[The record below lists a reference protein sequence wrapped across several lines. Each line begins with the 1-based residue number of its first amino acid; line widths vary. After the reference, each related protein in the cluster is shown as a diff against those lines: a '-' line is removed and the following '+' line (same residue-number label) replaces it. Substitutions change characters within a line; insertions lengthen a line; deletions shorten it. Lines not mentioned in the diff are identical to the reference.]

1 MIAEEGRA
9 PLGTDSALMA
19 RRVAI
24 VGASDGDRDY
34 WSFNARLTRSAL
46 SGQFE
51 RVYLVN
57 HRQRV
62 IAGQQTYPSLSDI
75 DDSPDLVFI
84 AVPGDGVRPVL
95 EECVAVGA
103 PNCWIISGNVKPEV
117 KEHVRELC
125 SKHSL
130 RVAGPNCIGYVNN
143 VLRTRAYA
151 SGEPPAWTLGRLAV
165 ISQSGGV
172 AASIEALAERKCDF
186 SHIIT
191 TGDEV
196 DLTAED
202 FLEYLV
208 HDESTGAVAMFVE
221 EFRQPMKFRQL
232 AREAARC
239 ELPIFVISAG
249 RSESGQRAAFAHTG
263 ALAGQ
268 WADTAAALASDAVTL
283 CDSPR
288 ELVDFANV
296 WLNTPRWPARRDV
309 AVFTSSGAMGALAC
323 DYSNERKLDLPEL
336 ARLDRSPLR
345 SLVRSSAVTW
355 NPLDSS
361 VAGGTTKILGPYLDE
376 LLSDEALGAV
386 IVMHTGPVYADQ
398 IAQILAASRRD
409 GAGRLVVC
417 WPGAPLAARSLLRET
432 GVPLLED
439 APLAFAAVDRLLEW
453 ADALPAATTQLARQ
467 LEPALRRSMLPYLDS
482 RKLLTAAQ
490 IPGPKYRVVNSMQE
504 LADFRA
510 AEGIAGP
517 VVLKAASGG
526 LHKAAAGQ
534 LRLDIRTDEDARRA
548 FEALAPHGS
557 LVAEEQIIGGVELL
571 VDARRSAFGEML
583 TLGLGG
589 VHANELDDVATVA
602 ATITP
607 ASVIRALSLTRAGRV
622 LASTTPSAGRVMEA
636 VSQVGIHL
644 VTALRDHDADEI
656 EVNPLAVTNDGCF
669 ALDAR
674 VIVADQGAGSD
685 RAESVAVARILQDQR
700 RNTR

>member
-1 MIAEEGRA
+1 MVAGERRA
-9 PLGTDSALMA
+9 PVGSDSALMA

-62 IAGQQTYPSLSDI
+62 IAGQQAYPSLTDI
-75 DDSPDLVFI
+75 DDSPDLVFV
-84 AVPGDGVRPVL
+84 AVPGEGVRPVL

-103 PNCWIISGNVKPEV
+103 PHCWIISGNVQPEV

-125 SKHSL
+125 SKHGL

-143 VLRTRAYA
+143 VLQTRAYA

-172 AASIEALAERKCDF
+172 AASIEALASRSTCNF

-221 EFRQPMKFRQL
+221 EFRQPLKFRRL
-232 AREAARC
+232 AREAAGR

-268 WADTAAALASDAVTL
+268 WADTSAALACDAVTL

-288 ELVDFANV
+288 ELVEFANV

-309 AVFTSSGAMGALAC
+309 AVFTSSGAIGALAC
-323 DYSNERKLDLPEL
+323 DYSNERALDMPEL

-345 SLVRSSAVTW
+345 GLVRSSAVTW

-376 LLSDEALGAV
+376 LLTDETLGAV
-386 IVMHTGPVYADQ
+386 IVMHTGPVYADRV
-398 IAQILAASRRD
+398 AQVLAASRRD

-417 WPGAPLAARSLLRET
+417 WPGAPLAARSLLGEA
-432 GVPLLED
+432 GVPVLED
-439 APLAFAAVDRLLEW
+439 APLAFAAVGRLLEW
-453 ADALPAATTQLARQ
+453 ADALPGATTQLASQ

-490 IPGPKYRVVNSMQE
+490 IPGPKYRVVNSMQD
-504 LADFRA
+504 LADFRD

-517 VVLKAASGG
+517 VVLKVASGG

-557 LVAEEQIIGGVELL
+557 LVAEEQITGGVELL
-571 VDARRSAFGEML
+571 VDARRSVFGEML
-583 TLGLGG
+583 TVGLGG

-607 ASVIRALSLTRAGRV
+607 ASAIRALSLTRAGRV

-636 VSQVGIHL
+636 VSQVAIRL

-656 EVNPLAVTNDGCF
+656 EVNPLTVTNDGCF

-674 VIVADQGAGSD
+674 VIVADRD
-685 RAESVAVARILQDQR
+685 QDQG
-700 RNTR
+700 RNAR

>member
-1 MIAEEGRA
+1 VGS
-9 PLGTDSALMA
+9 DSALTA
-19 RRVAI
+19 RRIAI
-24 VGASDGDRDY
+24 VGASDGERDY

-62 IAGQQTYPSLSDI
+62 IAGQQAYPSLSDI
-75 DDSPDLVFI
+75 DDSPDLVLV
-84 AVPGDGVRPVL
+84 AVPGDGVRSVL

-103 PNCWIISGNVKPEV
+103 PNCWIISGNVRPEV
-117 KEHVRELC
+117 KEHVRVLSSERR
-125 SKHSL
+125 L

-143 VLRTRAYA
+143 VLQTRAYA

-165 ISQSGGV
+165 VSQSGGV
-172 AASIEALAERKCDF
+172 AASIEALAERKCNF

-208 HDESTGAVAMFVE
+208 HDPSTGAVAMFVE

-232 AREAARC
+232 AREAARRG
-239 ELPIFVISAG
+239 LPIFVMRAG

-268 WADTAAALASDAVTL
+268 WTDTAAALACDAVTL

-288 ELVDFANV
+288 ELVEFANV

-323 DYSNERKLDLPEL
+323 DYSNERDLELPEL
-336 ARLDRSPLR
+336 ARLGRSPLR
-345 SLVRSSAVTW
+345 ALVRSSTVTW

-361 VAGGTTKILGPYLDE
+361 VAGGTTKILGPYLHE
-376 LLSDEALGAV
+376 LLSDDALGAV

-398 IAQILAASRRD
+398 IAQILTASKRD

-417 WPGAPLAARSLLRET
+417 WPGAPLAARSLLGEA
-432 GVPLLED
+432 GVPMLED

-453 ADALPAATTQLARQ
+453 VDALPGATTRLAGHLQ
-467 LEPALRRSMLPYLDS
+467 PAARRAMLPYLNS
-482 RKLLTAAQ
+482 RRLLTAAQ
-490 IPGPKYRVVNSMQE
+490 IPGPKYRVVHSMQD
-504 LADFRA
+504 LADFRQ
-510 AEGIAGP
+510 AEDIDGP
-517 VVLKAASGG
+517 IVLKAASGG

-534 LRLDIRTDEDARRA
+534 LRIDIRTDEDARRA

-571 VDARRSAFGEML
+571 IDARRSAFGEML

-602 ATITP
+602 ATATQ

-622 LASTTPSAGRVMEA
+622 LASTAPSTGQAMEA
-636 VSQVGIHL
+636 VSQLGLRL
-644 VTALRDHDADEI
+644 VTALRDLDADEI
-656 EVNPLAVTNDGCF
+656 EVNPLAVTRDGCF

-674 VIVADQGAGSD
+674 VIVAEPNAAND
-685 RAESVAVARILQDQR
+685 RAQASLGPHSSRPEED
-700 RNTR
+700 

>member
-1 MIAEEGRA
+1 
-9 PLGTDSALMA
+9 MA

-24 VGASDGDRDY
+24 VGASDGERDY

-57 HRQRV
+57 HRQRL
-62 IAGQQTYPSLSDI
+62 IAGQQAYPSLSAIEDA
-75 DDSPDLVFI
+75 PDLVLV
-84 AVPGDGVRPVL
+84 AVPGDGVKAVL

-103 PNCWIISGNVKPEV
+103 PNCWIISGNVMPEI
-117 KEHVRELC
+117 KEHIREL
-125 SKHSL
+125 SSQHNL

-143 VLRTRAYA
+143 VLQTRAYA
-151 SGEPPAWTLGRLAV
+151 SGEPPAWTPGRLAV

-172 AASIEALAERKCDF
+172 AASIEALAEDKCAF
-186 SHIIT
+186 SYIIT

-196 DLTAED
+196 DLTGED
-202 FLEYLV
+202 FLEYLI
-208 HDESTGAVAMFVE
+208 HDGSTGAVAMFVE

-232 AREAARC
+232 AREAARR

-268 WADTAAALASDAVTL
+268 WADTTAALACDGVTL

-288 ELVDFANV
+288 ELVEFASV
-296 WLNTPRWPARRDV
+296 WLNTPRWPAKRDV

-323 DYSNERKLDLPEL
+323 DYSSEHNLDLPEL

-345 SLVRSSAVTW
+345 PLVRSSTVTW

-376 LLSDEALGAV
+376 LLSDDGLGAV

-398 IAQILAASRRD
+398 IAQILTASRRD
-409 GAGRLVVC
+409 AGRLVVC
-417 WPGAPLAARSLLRET
+417 WPGAPVAARALLREA
-432 GVPLLED
+432 GVPVLED
-439 APLAFAAVDRLLEW
+439 APLAFAAVDRLLGW
-453 ADALPAATTQLARQ
+453 ADALPGATTRLDGQLQ
-467 LEPALRRSMLPYLDS
+467 PAFRRAMLPYLAS
-482 RKLLTAAQ
+482 RELLSAAQ
-490 IPGPKYRVVNSMQE
+490 IPGPKYRVVSSLQD
-504 LADFRA
+504 LADFRE
-510 AEGIAGP
+510 AEGIHGP

-534 LRLDIRTDEDARRA
+534 LRLDIRTAEDAGRA
-548 FEALAPHGS
+548 FEALAPHGN

-571 VDARRSAFGEML
+571 IDVRRSVFGEML
-583 TLGLGG
+583 TVGLGG

-602 ATITP
+602 ATITR
-607 ASVIRALSLTRAGRV
+607 ASVLHALSLTRAGRV
-622 LASTTPSAGRVMEA
+622 LASTTPSAGRVLEA
-636 VSQVGIHL
+636 VSQVGLRL

-656 EVNPLAVTNDGCF
+656 EVNPLTVTNDGCF

-674 VIVADQGAGSD
+674 VIVADPEAGGD
-685 RAESVAVARILQDQR
+685 KAHI
-700 RNTR
+700 

>member
-1 MIAEEGRA
+1 MGS
-9 PLGTDSALMA
+9 DSALRA

-24 VGASDGDRDY
+24 VGASDGHRDY

-46 SGQFE
+46 SAQFE

-57 HRQRV
+57 NRQRV
-62 IAGQQTYPSLSDI
+62 IAGQQAYPSLSDI
-75 DDSPDLVFI
+75 DDSPDLVLV
-84 AVPGDGVRPVL
+84 AVPGDGVREVL

-103 PNCWIISGNVKPEV
+103 PNCWIISGNVNPEV
-117 KEHVRELC
+117 KEHVRALC
-125 SKHSL
+125 SEHNL

-143 VLRTRAYA
+143 VMQTRAYA

-172 AASIEALAERKCDF
+172 AASIEALAEHKCNF

-202 FLEYLV
+202 FLEDLV
-208 HDESTGAVAMFVE
+208 HDPSTGAVAMFVE

-232 AREAARC
+232 AREAARR
-239 ELPIFVISAG
+239 ELPIFVLSAG

-268 WADTAAALASDAVTL
+268 WANTVAALACDAVTL

-288 ELVDFANV
+288 ELVEFANV
-296 WLNTPRWPARRDV
+296 WLNTPRWPAARDV

-323 DYSNERKLDLPEL
+323 DYSSERKLALPEPP
-336 ARLDRSPLR
+336 RLGHSPLR
-345 SLVRSSAVTW
+345 SLVRSGAVTW

-376 LLSDEALGAV
+376 LLSDDALGA
-386 IVMHTGPVYADQ
+386 IIIMHTGPVYADQ
-398 IAQILAASRRD
+398 IAQILTASRRD

-417 WPGAPLAARSLLRET
+417 WPGAPLPARALLAET
-432 GVPLLED
+432 GVPVLED

-453 ADALPAATTQLARQ
+453 AAALPGATTRLAGHLQ
-467 LEPALRRSMLPYLDS
+467 PASRRAMLPYIDS

-490 IPGPKYRVVNSMQE
+490 IPGPKYRVVNSKQD
-504 LADFRA
+504 LADFRE
-510 AEGIAGP
+510 AEGIDGP
-517 VVLKAASGG
+517 IVLKAASGG
-526 LHKAAAGQ
+526 LHKASAGQ

-557 LVAEEQIIGGVELL
+557 LVAEEQIIGGIEVL
-571 VDARRSAFGEML
+571 VDARRSVFGEML
-583 TLGLGG
+583 TVGLGG
-589 VHANELDDVATVA
+589 VYANVLNDVATVA
-602 ATITP
+602 MPITE
-607 ASVIRALSLTRAGRV
+607 ASVIRALSLTRAGRM
-622 LASTTPSAGRVMEA
+622 LASKTTPSAGRVMEA
-636 VSQVGIHL
+636 VSQV
-644 VTALRDHDADEI
+644 ALRLVAALRNHDADEI

-674 VIVADQGAGSD
+674 VIVADPDAGSGLGPGG
-685 RAESVAVARILQDQR
+685 ALARILQD
-700 RNTR
+700 

>member
-1 MIAEEGRA
+1 MVS
-9 PLGTDSALMA
+9 DSALMA

-62 IAGQQTYPSLSDI
+62 IAGQQAYPSLSDI
-75 DDSPDLVFI
+75 DESPDLVFV
-84 AVPGDGVRPVL
+84 AVPGDDVRSVL

-117 KEHVRELC
+117 KDHVRELC
-125 SKHSL
+125 SKHNL

-151 SGEPPAWTLGRLAV
+151 SGGPPAWTLGRLAV

-172 AASIEALAERKCDF
+172 AASIEALAENKCGF

-191 TGDEV
+191 TGDEI

-208 HDESTGAVAMFVE
+208 HEPSTGAVAMFVE
-221 EFRQPMKFRQL
+221 EFRQPMKFREL
-232 AREAARC
+232 ARQAARR
-239 ELPIFVISAG
+239 ELPIFVMRAG

-268 WADTAAALASDAVTL
+268 WADTAAALACDAVTL

-288 ELVDFANV
+288 EIVEFANV
-296 WLNTPRWPARRDV
+296 WLNTPRWSAKRDV

-323 DYSNERKLDLPEL
+323 DYSNERNLDLPEL
-336 ARLDRSPLR
+336 DRLGRSPLR
-345 SLVRSSAVTW
+345 GLVRSSAVTW

-376 LLSDEALGAV
+376 LLSDDALGAV

-398 IAQILAASRRD
+398 IAQILTASRRD
-409 GAGRLVVC
+409 GAGRLVIC
-417 WPGAPLAARSLLRET
+417 WPGAPLAARSQLGEA
-432 GVPLLED
+432 GIPVLED
-439 APLAFAAVDRLLEW
+439 APLAFTAVHRLLEW
-453 ADALPAATTQLARQ
+453 ADALPGATTRLAGRLQ
-467 LEPALRRSMLPYLDS
+467 PASRRAMLPYLDS
-482 RKLLTAAQ
+482 RELLTAAQ
-490 IPGPKYRVVNSMQE
+490 IPGPKYRVVNSLYD
-504 LADFRA
+504 LADFRE
-510 AEGIAGP
+510 AEGIDGP

-571 VDARRSAFGEML
+571 IDARRSVFGEML
-583 TLGLGG
+583 TIGLGG
-589 VHANELDDVATVA
+589 VHANELNDVATVA

-607 ASVIRALSLTRAGRV
+607 ASVLRALSLTRAGRV
-622 LASTTPSAGRVMEA
+622 LASATLSAGPAPEA
-636 VSQVGIHL
+636 VWQIGLSL
-644 VTALRDHDADEI
+644 VAALRDHDADEI
-656 EVNPLAVTNDGCF
+656 EVNPLTATNDGCF

-674 VIVADQGAGSD
+674 VIVADRNVG
-685 RAESVAVARILQDQR
+685 RA
-700 RNTR
+700 

>member
-1 MIAEEGRA
+1 MTADEGRA
-9 PLGTDSALMA
+9 PAGSASALTA

-24 VGASDGDRDY
+24 VGASDGERDY

-46 SGQFE
+46 SGHFE

-62 IAGQQTYPSLSDI
+62 IAGQQSFPSLSDI
-75 DDSPDLVFI
+75 DDSPDLVFV

-117 KEHVRELC
+117 KEHVRDLC

-151 SGEPPAWTLGRLAV
+151 SGEPPAWAPGRLAV

-172 AASIEALAERKCDF
+172 VASIEAFAKHKCGF

-208 HDESTGAVAMFVE
+208 RDPSTGAIAMFVE

-232 AREAARC
+232 AREAASR
-239 ELPIFVISAG
+239 ELPIFVMSAG

-268 WADTAAALASDAVTL
+268 WADMAAALACDAVTL
-283 CDSPR
+283 CESPR
-288 ELVDFANV
+288 ELVEFANV

-323 DYSNERKLDLPEL
+323 DYSSERKLALPKL
-336 ARLDRSPLR
+336 ARLGRSPLR
-345 SLVRSSAVTW
+345 GLVRSSAVTW

-361 VAGGTTKILGPYLDE
+361 VAGGTTRILGPYLEE
-376 LLSDEALGAV
+376 LLSDEALGAA

-398 IAQILAASRRD
+398 IAQILSASRRD

-417 WPGAPLAARSLLRET
+417 WPGAPLAARSLLGEA
-432 GVPLLED
+432 GVPVLED
-439 APLAFAAVDRLLEW
+439 APLAFAAVDRLIEW
-453 ADALPAATTQLARQ
+453 ADALAGATTRLTGRLQ
-467 LEPALRRSMLPYLDS
+467 PAIRRVMLSYLDS
-482 RKLLTAAQ
+482 RELLTAAQ
-490 IPGPKYRVVNSMQE
+490 IPGPKYRLVNSVQD
-504 LADFRA
+504 LAEFRM
-510 AEGIAGP
+510 AEGIDGP
-517 VVLKAASGG
+517 IALKAASGG

-534 LRLDIRTDEDARRA
+534 LRLGIRTDEDARRA

-557 LVAEEQIIGGVELL
+557 LVAEEQVIGGVELL
-571 VDARRSAFGEML
+571 IDARRSVFGEML
-583 TLGLGG
+583 TIGLGG
-589 VHANELDDVATVA
+589 VHANELDDVVTVA
-602 ATITP
+602 ATITA

-636 VSQVGIHL
+636 VSQVGLRL
-644 VTALRDHDADEI
+644 VSALRDHDADEI
-656 EVNPLAVTNDGCF
+656 EVNPLTVTNDGCF

-674 VIVADQGAGSD
+674 VIVAGPDGESN
-685 RAESVAVARILQDQR
+685 RA
-700 RNTR
+700 